1 MAKKTTY
8 QINVSYQD
16 NTLTTNDPND
26 KYFTVNSQG
35 TAEIDRIVREMMDV
49 NPGLEQE
56 NIGMVLELFNR
67 IIIRDGAGT
76 LQPHHHQAA
85 PPRPSHQHRPVYHRV
100 SLQGRNLQRQM
111 GSGKELAANQHHT
124 HERVA

>member
-67 IIIRDGAGT
+67 IIIKLLLLGLRINTGLFIIELVCKGVT
-76 LQPHHHQAA
+76 
-85 PPRPSHQHRPVYHRV
+85 Y
-100 SLQGRNLQRQM
+100 N
-111 GSGKELAANQHHT
+111 GK
-124 HERVA
+124 

>member
-35 TAEIDRIVREMMDV
+35 TAEIDRIVREMTR
-49 NPGLEQE
+49 N
-56 NIGMVLELFNR
+56 
-67 IIIRDGAGT
+67 
-76 LQPHHHQAA
+76 
-85 PPRPSHQHRPVYHRV
+85 
-100 SLQGRNLQRQM
+100 GR
-111 GSGKELAANQHHT
+111 H
-124 HERVA
+124 